1 VDSVE
6 TDETTYVEGRAGVSK
21 AHMQGVTEPGTPV
34 RLPTSRIPRE
44 LRAYRAWAL
53 AHRLPGGVR
62 DDAFVELV
70 QRIEGGVRHRCPP
83 VQLLPDGEE
92 AFHDVVSWLEE
103 AQDEI
108 LVETYILRDDRIGAT
123 VKAALAAAAGRGV
136 RVCVLADAVG
146 SLNTRDTFWT
156 ALEADGVIVR
166 LFHRLRHVPLEAL
179 RRDHRKIIV
188 IDRRVA
194 YVGGMNIGEE
204 YGSSIGKHEDAWRD
218 TFMRVEGTVAEELA
232 AVFAEGWDRAKGPPL
247 PGLEYVSWS
256 EGIMVPPHDTV
267 EALGAHALRARVER
281 KVGQLRDRRR
291 GRRVRRGVDVWNA
304 PDAGSAGAV
313 LVLDSRPGRGQ
324 REMLA
329 VMSALVGGARE
340 RLWVTTPYFA
350 PPSRALTLLAGAAR
364 RGIDVRLLLPG
375 PRTDVPIVRHAAHG
389 AYAKLLRSGVRVFEY
404 QRATLHAKTVVVDGH
419 ASIVGSSNLDFRSF
433 WLNAECNLL
442 VFDDECGAG
451 LERAFLTDC
460 EGSEEIT
467 RAAWRRRTLVHRVL
481 DRGARALRFA
491 L

>member
-1 VDSVE
+1 VKPDHTAYGSV
-6 TDETTYVEGRAGVSK
+6 GSQVS
-21 AHMQGVTEPGTPV
+21 AVPVAAPGAISHPG
-34 RLPTSRIPRE
+34 PAMPSSRIPRE
-44 LRAYRAWAL
+44 LRAYRTWAL
-53 AHRLPGGVR
+53 AQRIPGGVR
-62 DDAFVELV
+62 DDAFIDLV
-70 QRIEGGVRHRCPP
+70 QRIEGGLRHHCPP
-83 VQLLPDGEE
+83 VHLLPDGEE
-92 AFHDVVSWLEE
+92 AFHDVVCYLDE
-103 AQDEI
+103 ARDEI

-123 VKAALAAAAGRGV
+123 VKAALAAAAARGV

-146 SLNTRDTFWT
+146 SLATKDKFWT
-156 ALEADGVIVR
+156 ALEADGVNVR

-188 IDRRVA
+188 VDRSVA

-218 TFMRVEGTVAEELA
+218 TFMRVEGSVARELA

-256 EGIMVPPHDTV
+256 EGIAVPTHDTV
-267 EALGAHALRARVER
+267 QALSARALRARVER
-281 KVGQLRDRRR
+281 NVGRLRDRRR
-291 GRRVRRGVDVWNA
+291 GRRVRRGGDVWNRED
-304 PDAGSAGAV
+304 PESAGAV

-324 REMLA
+324 RETLA

-389 AYAKLLRSGVRVFEY
+389 AYARLLGSGVRVFEY

-419 ASIVGSSNLDFRSF
+419 ASIVGSTNLDFRSF

-442 VFDDECGAG
+442 VFDDACGAG
-451 LERAFLTDC
+451 LERAFLNDC

-467 RAAWRRRTLVHRVL
+467 RAAWKTRTLMHRL
-481 DRGARALRFA
+481 IDRGARALRFA